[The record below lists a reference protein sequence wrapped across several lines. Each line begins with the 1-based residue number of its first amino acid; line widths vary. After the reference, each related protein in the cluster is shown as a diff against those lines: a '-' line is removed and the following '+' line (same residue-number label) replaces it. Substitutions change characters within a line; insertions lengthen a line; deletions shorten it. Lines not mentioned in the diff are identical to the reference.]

1 MPDLSIIIVNWNSME
16 YVRQCLRS
24 LFKHSVQ
31 TSTEVIVVD
40 GASFD
45 GCGEML
51 AREFPTVIFVQGMEN
66 LGFAKANNLGAKY
79 ARGGNLLF
87 LNPDTELIE
96 DSVSVLLGHLATLP
110 DAGAVGCRL
119 LNSDRSVQTS
129 CIQSYPTFLNQ
140 VLDSEFLRR
149 LLPKSPLWGMKALY
163 MVNPLPSEV
172 EVISGACIL
181 IKRTVFED
189 VGGFSEIYF
198 MYAEDLDLCC
208 KIQRADFRTYYVPA
222 TSIVHHGGGSSRES
236 VNSFSSVMMRESVF
250 RFLKT
255 NRGLTSALLYRAG
268 MMASSCGR
276 MLLIVP
282 LLLISS
288 KRVPRHGA
296 YSVQKWKAILRWSC
310 GMKPPLPQASQ

>member
-1 MPDLSIIIVNWNSME
+1 MPELALQVSA
-16 YVRQCLRS
+16 
-24 LFKHSVQ
+24 Q

-45 GCGEML
+45 GCDEML
-51 AREFPTVIFVQGMEN
+51 AREFPTVNFVQRKEN
-66 LGFAKANNLGAKY
+66 VGFAKANNLGAKSRT
-79 ARGGNLLF
+79 AAISSFSIRTLSF
-87 LNPDTELIE
+87 ADSIDVLI
-96 DSVSVLLGHLATLP
+96 GHLATLP
-110 DAGAVGCRL
+110 DAGAVGCKL

-129 CIQSYPTFLNQ
+129 CIQSLPDVPEPGARLGIPPQASPQ
-140 VLDSEFLRR
+140 VATLGNERSLHGQSTAER
-149 LLPKSPLWGMKALY
+149 
-163 MVNPLPSEV
+163 
-172 EVISGACIL
+172 SGDYFRACIL

-189 VGGFSEIYF
+189 VGASRTFTSCIRRRSRPLLQ
-198 MYAEDLDLCC
+198 D
-208 KIQRADFRTYYVPA
+208 RASGLPNLLRACDQHCPSRGRQLA
-222 TSIVHHGGGSSRES
+222 RES